1 MHNCYASRLP
11 WTSNT
16 FYDSWK
22 VFNDYF
28 LHAVT
33 ANVKHFQLRTALRLP
48 NELKTWKKK
57 TPLTLPQ
64 KVATRATLQIPVRLS
79 NNSFRFRLCTKFSS
93 NKTQQTFEALFNMFN
108 SLQIVS
114 PMVGCFQRHSYKI
127 ASFFYAPAVTGCKG
141 WWILSMKVTSKKKGK
156 KKSWQRIQR
165 GYFRRNTPSFRSTTE
180 NNLEGI
186 KTSQQTLTIVPLCPS
201 FSPGIFILTSICKFP
216 SCSPNISY
224 GTNKNNLLSNH
235 EIL

>member
-48 NELKTWKKK
+48 NELKTWKKN
-57 TPLTLPQ
+57 PLTLPQ

-93 NKTQQTFEALFNMFN
+93 NKTQQTFEALFNIFN

-127 ASFFYAPAVTGCKG
+127 ASFFYVPAVTGCNGVKHSDEFCR
-141 WWILSMKVTSKKKGK
+141 WKWLPKKKGK

-201 FSPGIFILTSICKFP
+201 FSPGIFILTSICIFSFLFSKYFLW
-216 SCSPNISY
+216 Y
-224 GTNKNNLLSNH
+224 QQ
-235 EIL
+235 E

>member
-48 NELKTWKKK
+48 NRLKTWKKN
-57 TPLTLPQ
+57 PLTLPQ

-93 NKTQQTFEALFNMFN
+93 NKTQQTFEALLNMFN

-127 ASFFYAPAVTGCKG
+127 ASFFYAPAVTGCNGVKHSDEFCR
-141 WWILSMKVTSKKKGK
+141 WKWLPKKKGK
-156 KKSWQRIQR
+156 RNLDR
-165 GYFRRNTPSFRSTTE
+165 GFKEGTSGKTHPRFGLQPKTILKVSKLPSKRLQLS
-180 NNLEGI
+180 L
-186 KTSQQTLTIVPLCPS
+186 SVPH
-201 FSPGIFILTSICKFP
+201 F
-216 SCSPNISY
+216 
-224 GTNKNNLLSNH
+224 LLAYLS
-235 EIL
+235 